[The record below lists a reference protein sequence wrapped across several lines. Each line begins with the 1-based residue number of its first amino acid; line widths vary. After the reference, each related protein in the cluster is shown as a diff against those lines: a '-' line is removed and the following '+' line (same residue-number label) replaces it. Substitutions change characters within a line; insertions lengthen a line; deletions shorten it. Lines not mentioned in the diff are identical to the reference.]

1 MKIFGLFVS
10 AFICILVNFREATF
24 NEVVEREESTRKNVP
39 FISASDGKVP
49 ESAMVKQFDRFMKV
63 YEAAFKKSSLYKRS
77 KPEEKLIHD
86 QQIEDLKQLLKTRK
100 IRNDED
106 AEIIEWIKELVQLS
120 DFNLWKTM
128 NLVLSGNLFFGFTK
142 ENVRRRDENIP
153 PRDELYN

>member
-1 MKIFGLFVS
+1 MKVFGLFVG
-10 AFICILVNFREATF
+10 AFTCILVNFREATLSG
-24 NEVVEREESTRKNVP
+24 VVEREESNRKNVP

-49 ESAMVKQFDRFMKV
+49 ESTMARQFDRFMKV
-63 YEAAFKKSSLYKRS
+63 YEAAFKNSLYMRS

-100 IRNDED
+100 IKNDED

-128 NLVLSGNLFFGFTK
+128 NLVLSGNPFFGFTK

-153 PRDELYN
+153 LREEL